1 MGATAEFGAEQG
13 PDLTDVLFKQKRK
26 LLDVGE
32 SETGASL
39 SPPKHG
45 LLPVGKGNVCTQLQA
60 STALWSQEGVSL
72 SE

>member
-1 MGATAEFGAEQG
+1 MGHRPNLAFTPSEMGATEEFGAEQG

-39 SPPKHG
+39 SPP
-45 LLPVGKGNVCTQLQA
+45 
-60 STALWSQEGVSL
+60 
-72 SE
+72 